1 MLLCQVLLRIRSE
14 RNAGLG
20 CMSGV
25 WEADSKREEDLSDLE
40 DRLVYTVTRS
50 QNEQTN
56 KPTKEIT
63 REPSKL

>member
-1 MLLCQVLLRIRSE
+1 MLLCQALLRIRSE

-40 DRLVYTVTRS
+40 DRLSGLHSDTV
-50 QNEQTN
+50 
-56 KPTKEIT
+56 
-63 REPSKL
+63 SK